1 MSHNLRRT
9 AIKASIE
16 SSLDYLLDDNFR
28 VSIFGSARIPIN
40 SFIYNETHA
49 LAALLAKAN
58 IDVITGG
65 GGGVMEAANKGH
77 NSAAGTNKVHSI
89 GLGIELPHEQKFN
102 NYIGVQRRFRKFSRR
117 LDQFMLL
124 SNAVIIMDGGIGTC
138 LEFFY
143 TWQLT
148 QVQHIHSIPII
159 LLGKQWPALINWV
172 KDSLVQEGYLD
183 ETDLDNIFIA
193 QNNSDAMHI
202 VLATR
207 KQVTQNQ

>member
-1 MSHNLRRT
+1 VPP
-9 AIKASIE
+9 
-16 SSLDYLLDDNFR
+16 SS
-28 VSIFGSARIPIN
+28 A
-40 SFIYNETHA
+40 IYNKTYA

-77 NSAAGTNKVHSI
+77 ISVSSNTKVHSI
-89 GLGIELPHEQKFN
+89 GLGIDLPQEQKFN
-102 NYIGVQRRFRKFSRR
+102 NYIEIQRKFRKFSRR

-124 SNAVIIMDGGIGTC
+124 SNAVVIMDGGVGTC

-159 LLGKQWPALINWV
+159 LVGQQWPALIEWI
-172 KDSLVQEGYLD
+172 KDSLLQEDYLD
-183 ETDLDNIFIA
+183 EQDLDNIFIA
-193 QNNSDAMHI
+193 NNNSDAMHI
-202 VLATR
+202 VLETR
-207 KQVTQNQ
+207 KQYMHGQ